1 MSNETKCNAEDLDV
15 NSYVPLIC
23 KTRKINIKIISNETT
38 QTAVEWYGKQMGLLF
53 QQFHWHKISITEFHY
68 KRLELEEQAK
78 EMEREQIGEAF
89 TKGNRLDFYDATETI
104 GEKYS
109 KELYECQFEMD
120 TSTSSATKCK
130 FCGQEKW
137 QHISGRI

>member
-1 MSNETKCNAEDLDV
+1 MNNGK
-15 NSYVPLIC
+15 
-23 KTRKINIKIISNETT
+23 K
-38 QTAVEWYGKQMGLLF
+38 QTAVEWLEELYNNRPAYEEF
-53 QQFHWHKISITEFHY
+53 ISYEEF
-68 KRLELEEQAK
+68 EQAK
-78 EMEREQIGEAF
+78 EMEREQIAEAF

-109 KELYECQFEMD
+109 KELCGC

-130 FCGQEKW
+130 FCGKEKW